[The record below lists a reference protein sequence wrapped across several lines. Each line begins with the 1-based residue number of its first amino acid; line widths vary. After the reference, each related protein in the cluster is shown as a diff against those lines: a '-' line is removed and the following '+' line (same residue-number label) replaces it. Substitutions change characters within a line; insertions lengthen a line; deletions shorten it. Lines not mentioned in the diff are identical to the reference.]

1 MKFTVKEISQML
13 NGIVQGNPNIIIN
26 KVTKIEEGCKN
37 GLSFL
42 SNLKYKEYLYKTE
55 SSVVIIDKNFVLDRE
70 VKLTLIRVENAYK
83 AFALLLRIIENSKK
97 KEPQIEQ
104 PSYIDKTARIEK
116 DIYLGAF
123 TFIGK
128 NVSIGDNVM
137 IYPHCYIGDNVTIGS
152 GCIIYSGV
160 KIYNDCQIKKN
171 CTLHAGVVIGADGFG
186 FAPNS
191 KNTYEKVPQIGN
203 VLIHEE
209 VEIGANSCIDRAT
222 MGSTIIHR
230 GVKLDNMIQI
240 AHNVVIGE
248 NTVIASQSAVAGSS
262 IIGENCMIGG
272 HVAIAGHIRIA
283 DNVKI
288 AGKSGI
294 SKNIT
299 KKGQVVQGNL
309 AFNIKEFQRSYV
321 YFRQLPL
328 LNKKII
334 DLEKKLK

>member
-97 KEPQIEQ
+97 KDPHIEQ

-262 IIGENCMIGG
+262 VIGENCMIGG
-272 HVAIAGHIRIA
+272 HVAIAGHLRIA

>member
-262 IIGENCMIGG
+262 VIGENCMIGG
-272 HVAIAGHIRIA
+272 HVAIAGHLRIA